1 MGVLGTALVFIKP
14 KALAIA
20 TGYFQKIIG

>member
-1 MGVLGTALVFIKP
+1 MVEKLVARFP

-20 TGYFQKIIG
+20 TGTF